1 MLRVDGIRVTIKGF
15 IILRGVTLDIP
26 SSGLVG
32 LVGRNGAG
40 KTTTLKSIIGIMPVL
55 SGRIDL
61 DGQDLMEVPGH
72 RRARLGIGYMPED
85 RRLIGRLSVS
95 DNILMP
101 AWASGLE
108 GENERLG
115 YIYHLMPEVKKWADS
130 KATQL
135 SGGQQKLVALA
146 RALMSGRKLLLLDE
160 PFEGLAPA
168 LGEKLGETIQD
179 IQKEG
184 LSILIAESDDKR
196 LNFVEKVYTI
206 ERGEI
211 LKSDD
216 QDPSISFSPESP

>member
-1 MLRVDGIRVTIKGF
+1 MLRVEGVRVTIKGF
-15 IILRGVTLDIP
+15 IILRGISLDIP

-40 KTTTLKSIIGIMPVL
+40 KTTTLKSIMGIIPVS
-55 SGRIDL
+55 SGLIHL
-61 DGQDLMEVPGH
+61 DGEDLVQVPGH
-72 RRARLGIGYMPED
+72 HRARLGVGYMPETGND
-85 RRLIGRLSVS
+85 RLDYIYQ
-95 DNILMP
+95 LMP
-101 AWASGLE
+101 DIRTL
-108 GENERLG
+108 
-115 YIYHLMPEVKKWADS
+115 ADR

-146 RALMSGRKLLLLDE
+146 RALMSGTKLLLLDE

-168 LGEKLGETIQD
+168 LGEKLGQTIQD

-196 LNFVEKVYTI
+196 IKFVEKIYTV

-211 LKSDD
+211 VQTGDRD
-216 QDPSISFSPESP
+216 AEG